1 MKTISSRALV
11 AVAGLTVA
19 GGAATIAT
27 QAAANDGAIHATAT
41 IEGPGGISGFATF
54 TEDAGGV
61 VHVNVK
67 VSGLA
72 PGLHG
77 AHIHAIGSCT
87 PDANGVPFG
96 GAGAHFNPHLALHG
110 EHTRGEHAEHHAG
123 DLPNLVVND
132 DGRGRLNTA
141 SAHFTLTDLAT
152 ESLFDTNGS
161 AIVIHAN
168 QDDYVTQTGP
178 LGPGQSGPRIACG
191 RIVEGL
197 T

>member
-1 MKTISSRALV
+1 MKTISVRAFAALS
-11 AVAGLTVA
+11 AITVA
-19 GGAATIAT
+19 GGGAALIASS
-27 QAAANDGAIHATAT
+27 AAANEAAIHARAE
-41 IEGPGGISGFATF
+41 IAGPNGVSGFATF
-54 TEDAGGV
+54 AEDAGGV

-77 AHIHAIGSCT
+77 AHIHTIGACT
-87 PDANGVPFG
+87 AANGVAFG
-96 GAGAHFNPHLALHG
+96 GAGGHFNPHGAPHG
-110 EHTRGEHAEHHAG
+110 EHTRSELAEHHAG
-123 DLPNLVVND
+123 DMPNLIAND

-141 SAHFTLTDLAT
+141 SAHFTLAPDVA
-152 ESLFDTNGS
+152 ESLFDADGS

-191 RIVEGL
+191 EIEEG
-197 T
+197 

>member
-19 GGAATIAT
+19 GGAALIAT
-27 QAAANDGAIHATAT
+27 QAAANEGAIHASAT
-41 IEGPGGISGFATF
+41 ITGPGGISGFANF
-54 TEDAGGV
+54 AEDAGGV

-72 PGLHG
+72 AGLHG
-77 AHIHAIGSCT
+77 AHIHAIGLCA
-87 PDANGVPFG
+87 PDAAGVPYGAAG
-96 GAGAHFNPHLALHG
+96 GHFNPHLAPHG
-110 EHTRGEHAEHHAG
+110 EHTRGEHATHHAG

-141 SAHFTLTDLAT
+141 SAHFTLAREVA

-191 RIVEGL
+191 EIKEG
-197 T
+197 

>member
-1 MKTISSRALV
+1 MKTISARVLA
-11 AVAGLTVA
+11 AAAGLTVA
-19 GGAATIAT
+19 GGAALIAT
-27 QAAANDGAIHATAT
+27 QAAANDGAIHASAT
-41 IEGPGGISGFATF
+41 IEGPGGISGFATL

-77 AHIHAIGSCT
+77 AHIHAIGLCA
-87 PDANGVPFG
+87 PANGVAFG
-96 GAGAHFNPHLALHG
+96 GAGGHFNPHGAPHG
-110 EHTRGEHAEHHAG
+110 EHARDEHADHHAG
-123 DLPNLVVND
+123 DMPNLVAND
-132 DGRGRLNTA
+132 DGKGRLNTA
-141 SAHFTLTDLAT
+141 SAHFTLAHDVA
-152 ESLFDTNGS
+152 ESLFDDDKS

-191 RIVEGL
+191 RIVEG
-197 T
+197 

>member
-1 MKTISSRALV
+1 M
-11 AVAGLTVA
+11 
-19 GGAATIAT
+19 
-27 QAAANDGAIHATAT
+27 
-41 IEGPGGISGFATF
+41 
-54 TEDAGGV
+54 
-61 VHVNVK
+61 HVNVK

-77 AHIHAIGSCT
+77 AHIHAIGLCA
-87 PDANGVPFG
+87 PDAAGVPFG
-96 GAGAHFNPHLALHG
+96 GAGGHFNPHWPRTASTLAAN
-110 EHTRGEHAEHHAG
+110 TPTHHAG

-141 SAHFTLTDLAT
+141 SAHFTLAHEVA

-191 RIVEGL
+191 EIDRGIDPARLRKRPTGRILE
-197 T
+197 